1 MQGISRVIM
10 SSTELKMQPTLHY
23 RKIWLLK
30 LKMSGFFAFFILTG
44 SLSLVKY
51 SLFNKMEDKSKK
63 TKRSRGNNFWK
74 DEELLLLSEI
84 EDFYFFCKVQSI
96 APITRGTL
104 AIWYIFSALLCISS
118 IFSYMLT

>member
-1 MQGISRVIM
+1 MSDNEPDGIKNATYTTLPKKLA
-10 SSTELKMQPTLHY
+10 TEIKNVRLFCIFY
-23 RKIWLLK
+23 FNWL
-30 LKMSGFFAFFILTG
+30 IITREIPC
-44 SLSLVKY
+44 
-51 SLFNKMEDKSKK
+51 LFNKMEDKSKK

-74 DEELLLLSEI
+74 NEELLLL
-84 EDFYFFCKVQSI
+84 QSI